1 MLSFQRYIFLNRLI
15 IILLVLN
22 KLYIHLIGLINIE
35 TLLVW
40 VSPLIFFYFFL
51 KKPKPKVHQSFCFIL
66 LVYFMLVCLRVFGMS
81 GFFPDIIE
89 LILVVVM
96 FLLTAYATK
105 IIINEKNPL

>member
-22 KLYIHLIGLINIE
+22 KLYIQLIGLINIE

-40 VSPLIFFYFFL
+40 ISPLIFFFFFV
-51 KKPKPKVHQSFCFIL
+51 KNPRPKAHQSFCFIL
-66 LVYFMLVCLRVFGMS
+66 LIYFMLVCLRVFGMA

>member
-15 IILLVLN
+15 IIFLVLN
-22 KLYIHLIGLINIE
+22 KLYIQLIGLINIE

-40 VSPLIFFYFFL
+40 ISPLIFFYFL
-51 KKPKPKVHQSFCFIL
+51 VKKPRPEVHQSFCFIL
-66 LVYFMLVCLRVFGMS
+66 LVYFMLVCLRVFGMT

>member
-22 KLYIHLIGLINIE
+22 KLYIQLIGLINIE

-40 VSPLIFFYFFL
+40 ISPLIFFYFL
-51 KKPKPKVHQSFCFIL
+51 VKKPRPKVHQSFCFIL
-66 LVYFMLVCLRVFGMS
+66 LVYFMLVCLRVFGMT

-89 LILVVVM
+89 LILVIIM